1 MLGRIL
7 MNGFRNKKQNFSS
20 WALALE
26 KYLRCFFFF
35 MSRPSDDFNGGN
47 IRKLLSGRKYQ
58 EVDIGK
64 Y

>member
-26 KYLRCFFFF
+26 KYLSASFF